1 MKDSYPLYPITGDK
15 QTKPRGGLTGM
26 ATGGSFLESLVET
39 IPIAAPVVNA
49 LGFRKQVYDPA
60 ELPMDLNSFGQ
71 TDIKLMQDPLRSLPR
86 STQPKDLPAA
96 IKAYRADPT
105 GKFGGKEGLETRPIQ
120 RTYTGGDQHNPRS
133 TDPASSNSY
142 NDSSKAVQELYRHA
156 RLLGAAQKY
165 GYPHFTPE
173 EAAAFMLK
181 EGRTDLGH
189 GGVRFGNKREI
200 EFDDMLK
207 KTYNLHPEDQNF
219 LAAIN
224 AKKLVAD
231 RLGISLAEAWNGTGR
246 NEAGQTGKDYAR
258 NWEEQRKAALHPK
271 NKELLDLINRAINE
285 GKQHGLPLRENR
297 YKDEIMQRREV
308 PYADGGSVGGW
319 HELTGGMAKG
329 GKVKEPKNT
338 VKAYKLFR
346 VHEKHPGKLFPLF
359 VDANTPVEMGKWV
372 DAKEGEMANGK
383 VKSKIGALAYRPGW
397 HAGDLPIA
405 THIGE
410 KSDPSLTA
418 PDMRPANHAWA
429 EVEMPHDVDWQS
441 IANERGTNAQG
452 KLVPVK
458 AHITDQIPVGGHYRY
473 KTNPNMT
480 GNWLIGGSMK
490 VNRVLTDKEVE
501 KINRAAGLA
510 DLPRAQ
516 PFKKKTYGFASGGVV
531 APDEWKAEEHVNHNI
546 SHKAT
551 GGSQEFPLQVP
562 ADNEEIKP
570 HPKYSW
576 LDKASQGVQAA
587 HDFVS
592 APFGYENPP
601 GEMVS
606 KLLGV
611 PAIAKTMENMAYG
624 TPVTSGSGMTSNL
637 RPETAEAALGVAPL
651 VGPAVKTAKKVGKA
665 VAPTVAEMAAEL
677 AEKGGAPIRQFA
689 VPNEGK
695 LSKEEYSRMMREKYA
710 ADNAAKAAKK
720 EAAPA
725 TQEVKAPADN
735 LGFYSGVEK
744 AALNLQRKT
753 GTGDDFIAD
762 LMKNPGVN
770 QARLEE
776 MGLDALKGRPN
787 VTADEV
793 RQLAAKNKPKLSETV
808 RIEHDEAAIEELERR
823 HDEILDYKHEAEA
836 AGDRRSVAN
845 YEDELQE
852 NIAMQK
858 RLKRGGEA
866 KFGPKYHD
874 NYNMPNGEDYREIR
888 IKLPSN
894 RPSLNNMSRAEYD
907 AAVKKADSEGIK
919 NFTHS
924 THHNDEENVLLHLR
938 VKNHR
943 DADGKNGLLIDE
955 LQSDWHQK
963 GKKEGYLDKEYHQL
977 KGGLTPEDRS
987 RLAEIVNSPNW
998 RFDEKMVADYNL
1010 LNKKAGIAER
1020 SNRRVPDAP
1029 FKENWYQLG
1038 LKRAIKEAAD
1048 SGMQRVY
1055 LTTGKTQNERFALS
1069 KQVSEIH
1076 YTDHGTLYAYDK
1088 DGQLVLNEKIP
1099 KDKLPEYIGKEASQK
1114 LISQPA
1120 EGGNRV
1126 LAGVDMDVGGEG
1138 MKHWYDNQYI
1148 NYLKKYAN
1156 EHGAQVG
1163 MTKLPVTRI
1172 ENHWPEF
1179 RDWFAKN
1186 HSDRGSSSTAHSY
1199 FTQGKNN
1206 KYVRDFADQLEQKYE
1221 PVYYIE
1227 LNPALRKSAKK
1238 GQQYKAGGIV
1248 RKAIGG
1254 ITQGNNMQ
1262 TPTLAQMRMQL
1273 NQRKNPDYI
1282 DTIGIEQAVDMDP
1295 KRYISPNPTQNN
1307 FMPVGGVA
1315 DSNGLPVGGIDQD
1328 NAQQGQQ
1335 FMPQQQQ
1342 QNQDMQPNP
1351 SPQGT
1356 PPSEQQ
1362 GGQPPMGNMLSLTPQ
1377 GQAMQAMGPA
1387 QQPPRMAAGG
1397 STKGYVKH
1405 EPLKPHP
1412 EVGTRFSATPQG
1424 NLAKRK
1430 KFDIFAQEGK
1440 GAILPIPY
1448 DATTRDNLVT
1458 SVSGHNLTEPLL
1470 TEAGFDYSL
1479 DKKNLKNKIGGASN
1493 LGIASRVQDRVEQAH
1508 KEHGGDIY
1516 MVPNTM
1522 ADDAEYFSHHPAHIV
1537 LDLLK
1542 QRQLNKKT
1550 IQQLNDDLRSQF
1562 EPVEDAKTGKV
1573 IKTYPYKN
1581 FLGFDHPAMMEQIM
1595 KGGHGLGTT
1604 PGKLRTKMMQRLA
1617 KVNIQKLL
1625 DYNLGD
1631 LKASILDPDISTDP
1645 KAYMGHTFVKGKPGA
1660 ALRPGTHGSY
1670 DTDYTGTNEGGL
1682 GGNRPLEILM
1692 PDRYDE
1698 LHKELI
1704 ARPSKKEKTPL
1715 QMRNQVIGALEK
1727 RKQNF
1732 AQPINARVINNA
1744 GLYEEGLK
1752 NGEFDPKNLDSVLA
1766 YFKRKGGY
1774 KKGGK
1779 VSDKTLKDI
1788 MKFNVL
1794 SKKAK

>member
-1 MKDSYPLYPITGDK
+1 
-15 QTKPRGGLTGM
+15 
-26 ATGGSFLESLVET
+26 
-39 IPIAAPVVNA
+39 
-49 LGFRKQVYDPA
+49 
-60 ELPMDLNSFGQ
+60 
-71 TDIKLMQDPLRSLPR
+71 
-86 STQPKDLPAA
+86 
-96 IKAYRADPT
+96 
-105 GKFGGKEGLETRPIQ
+105 
-120 RTYTGGDQHNPRS
+120 
-133 TDPASSNSY
+133 
-142 NDSSKAVQELYRHA
+142 
-156 RLLGAAQKY
+156 
-165 GYPHFTPE
+165 
-173 EAAAFMLK
+173 
-181 EGRTDLGH
+181 
-189 GGVRFGNKREI
+189 
-200 EFDDMLK
+200 
-207 KTYNLHPEDQNF
+207 
-219 LAAIN
+219 
-224 AKKLVAD
+224 
-231 RLGISLAEAWNGTGR
+231 
-246 NEAGQTGKDYAR
+246 
-258 NWEEQRKAALHPK
+258 
-271 NKELLDLINRAINE
+271 
-285 GKQHGLPLRENR
+285 
-297 YKDEIMQRREV
+297 
-308 PYADGGSVGGW
+308 
-319 HELTGGMAKG
+319 MAKG

-441 IANERGTNAQG
+441 VANERGTNAQG

-531 APDEWKAEEHVNHNI
+531 APDEWKAEEHINHNI

-551 GGSQEFPLQVP
+551 GGSQEFPLRVP

-611 PAIAKTMENMAYG
+611 PAVAKTMENMAYG

-665 VAPTVAEMAAEL
+665 FAPTVAEMATEL
-677 AEKGGAPIRQFA
+677 AEKGGAPLRQFA

-695 LSKEEYSRMMREKYA
+695 LSREEYSRMMREKYA

-720 EAAPA
+720 EAAPVV
-725 TQEVKAPADN
+725 QDVKAPADD

-744 AALNLQRKT
+744 AALNLQRKV

-808 RIEHDEAAIEELERR
+808 RIERDEAAIEELERR

-924 THHNDEENVLLHLR
+924 THHDDEENVLLHLR

-1262 TPTLAQMRMQL
+1262 APTLAQMRMQL

-1295 KRYISPNPTQNN
+1295 KRYISPNPTKNN
-1307 FMPVGGVA
+1307 FMPVGGIA

-1328 NAQQGQQ
+1328 SMQQGQQ
-1335 FMPQQQQ
+1335 IMAPQQQPD
-1342 QNQDMQPNP
+1342 QDMQPNP

-1356 PPSEQQ
+1356 PAPEQQ

-1387 QQPPRMAAGG
+1387 QQPPRMARGGKVKPMVKIRAEMKYAKGGSHYPPSPPLKQSEIESMAERMARQTTGVENANEVSLKQTEREKNLPIGITSKKKKDVPIINYEDYKGASSVGVPGDPSRGGLVPSKRNFKTPKAGETLHSIGGEKLEHPVPMYGGFNYGAYGNDDAWASDLGASTGLFNVVKRLAEENPGTNVLGHYHKMTPESLNHAVHMLDAVIKHHQPHKLDPERIEVLNHLMRDVATTKSKNDKPYPQFPGFENPADVMLHGAFDSGMRKKLIGLLGTEKYFPGGKQKMHDVMYALSHPELRNVETGAGG
-1397 STKGYVKH
+1397 SSILQFDPTRELKDSISQHPTYGYDIPSKLIGRTKYITPAKIIAPRSMHNAEREIKAMGKKVVPFNQAKLNIIR
-1405 EPLKPHP
+1405 EPID
-1412 EVGTRFSATPQG
+1412 EQYI
-1424 NLAKRK
+1424 N
-1430 KFDIFAQEGK
+1430 Q
-1440 GAILPIPY
+1440 
-1448 DATTRDNLVT
+1448 
-1458 SVSGHNLTEPLL
+1458 
-1470 TEAGFDYSL
+1470 
-1479 DKKNLKNKIGGASN
+1479 IGEY
-1493 LGIASRVQDRVEQAH
+1493 EQA
-1508 KEHGGDIY
+1508 
-1516 MVPNTM
+1516 M
-1522 ADDAEYFSHHPAHIV
+1522 
-1537 LDLLK
+1537 
-1542 QRQLNKKT
+1542 KK
-1550 IQQLNDDLRSQF
+1550 
-1562 EPVEDAKTGKV
+1562 
-1573 IKTYPYKN
+1573 
-1581 FLGFDHPAMMEQIM
+1581 
-1595 KGGHGLGTT
+1595 
-1604 PGKLRTKMMQRLA
+1604 RL
-1617 KVNIQKLL
+1617 
-1625 DYNLGD
+1625 
-1631 LKASILDPDISTDP
+1631 
-1645 KAYMGHTFVKGKPGA
+1645 
-1660 ALRPGTHGSY
+1660 
-1670 DTDYTGTNEGGL
+1670 
-1682 GGNRPLEILM
+1682 
-1692 PDRYDE
+1692 
-1698 LHKELI
+1698 
-1704 ARPSKKEKTPL
+1704 
-1715 QMRNQVIGALEK
+1715 
-1727 RKQNF
+1727 
-1732 AQPINARVINNA
+1732 
-1744 GLYEEGLK
+1744 
-1752 NGEFDPKNLDSVLA
+1752 
-1766 YFKRKGGY
+1766 GY

-1779 VSDKTLKDI
+1779 VSEKTQKDI